1 MFASIDVAAV
11 LGISVAPLDA
21 LSPLALILRIEH
33 GLPVKTLDRVAG
45 AIAPDD
51 AQFKYRL
58 VPKATLER
66 RRASNRLS
74 PEEGARL
81 ARLARVWG
89 EALDVW
95 GGEDEARDFLFRPH
109 PMAEDSRPIDLVI
122 QSEFGAEMVI
132 DILGGLKY
140 GTAA

>member
-11 LGISVAPLDA
+11 LGLSLQPLDT
-21 LSPLALILRIEH
+21 LSPLALIVHIQH
-33 GLPVKTLDRVAG
+33 GLPVKALDRVADT
-45 AIAPDD
+45 IAPDD
-51 AQFKYRL
+51 SRFKYRL

-122 QSEFGAEMVI
+122 QSEFGAEMVV

>member
-11 LGISVAPLDA
+11 LGLSLQPLDT
-21 LSPLALILRIEH
+21 LSPVALILRIEH
-33 GLPVKTLDRVAG
+33 GLPVKALDRVAG

-51 AQFKYRL
+51 ARFKYRL

-66 RRASNRLS
+66 RRASDRLS

-89 EALDVW
+89 EALDLW

-109 PMAEDSRPIDLVI
+109 PMAEDRRPIDLVI

-132 DILGGLKY
+132 DILGGLRF